1 MNRFIIKE
9 VKVSSGN
16 PVNLVTLALD
26 IIAYTLMLE
35 MVRQR
40 WNGYDY

>member
-9 VKVSSGN
+9 TKVSSGN
-16 PVNLVTLALD
+16 PVDVVNLALD
-26 IIAYTLMLE
+26 ILHTLMLE

-40 WNGYDY
+40 RNGYDY